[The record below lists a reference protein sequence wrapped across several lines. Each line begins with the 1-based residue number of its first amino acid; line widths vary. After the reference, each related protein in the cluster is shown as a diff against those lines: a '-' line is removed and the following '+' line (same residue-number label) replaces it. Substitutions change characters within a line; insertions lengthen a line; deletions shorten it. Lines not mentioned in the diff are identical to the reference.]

1 MCYLEKK
8 LFHLQK
14 IIGFLILFVRRQ
26 IIKQFLLPIKRF
38 FVNQLDRGQFLIS
51 EINYHIQ

>member
-14 IIGFLILFVRRQ
+14 IIGFFILFVRRQ

-51 EINYHIQ
+51 EINYHVQ

>member
-1 MCYLEKK
+1 MCCLEEK

-14 IIGFLILFVRRQ
+14 IIGFFILFVRRQ